1 LRIIGG
7 KARGRRLQAPPKRTA
22 KDSGQL
28 IRPTAD
34 RAREAL
40 FSIIG
45 REVEKADV
53 LDLYAGTGA
62 LGLEALSR
70 SAARAVFVDS
80 SLLAQQIIKKNIELC
95 GFSDRAFVVQR
106 DLARGLSFLAE
117 KLPGTTFSI
126 VFIDPPYRKGL
137 SAEMLQELADS
148 DLLCPGALVVVE
160 EKALT
165 GLPLQVADL
174 TLVDQ
179 RRYGETGF
187 WFYRQIHSSI
197 NPPGKEKTHGREK

>member
-7 KARGRRLQAPPKRTA
+7 KAKGRRLQALSGNTA
-22 KDSGQL
+22 KHSRRL

-40 FSIIG
+40 FSIIS
-45 REVEKADV
+45 REVEKAKV

-70 SAARAVFVDS
+70 SAEHAVFVDN
-80 SLLAQQIIKKNIELC
+80 SLQAVQIINKNIELC
-95 GFSDRAFVVQR
+95 GFSDRTFVLKW
-106 DLARGLSFLAE
+106 DLGKGLSFLTE

-126 VFIDPPYRKGL
+126 VFADPPYRKGL
-137 SAEMLQELADS
+137 AAGMLQMLAES
-148 DLLCPGALVVVE
+148 VLLSPEALVVIE
-160 EKALT
+160 ENVLAE
-165 GLPLQVADL
+165 LPEEAAGL

-179 RRYGETGF
+179 RNYGATGF
-187 WFYRQIHSSI
+187 WFYRRNKLLHES
-197 NPPGKEKTHGREK
+197 T